1 MPDRPKTARALRIV
15 IFFAGLLVCWE
26 GAVRLLH
33 VPDWLVP
40 APSRIG
46 AVMAEMNAVMLR
58 HTFVTLQETV
68 LGFLLALVVGV
79 VCGIGIIHFPIL
91 RDTLYPVLI
100 MFNSFPKI
108 AIAPLFV
115 IWIGVGIESKIA
127 NAFLLALFP
136 IVINAILGLTDME
149 PDLLEMVRAMSRSR
163 WVLFWKIRLPHS
175 LPYLFAGC
183 KIGISLAVI
192 GAIVGEFISGRS
204 GLGYLVLTANN
215 YFNTPMAFTALAYL
229 VAMSLALYGMVG
241 LAERLLLPWYHRESG
256 VP

>member
-1 MPDRPKTARALRIV
+1 MSDRLDSVRVLRITV
-15 IFFAGLLVCWE
+15 FFVCMAFFWE
-26 GAVRLLH
+26 GLVWLLR

-40 APSRIG
+40 APSQI
-46 AVMAEMNAVMLR
+46 AMLILEKNTDMLF
-58 HTFVTLQETV
+58 HTLVTTQETA
-68 LGFLLALVVGV
+68 LGFALALVVGV

-136 IVINAILGLTDME
+136 IVINAILGLTDMDPE
-149 PDLLEMVRAMSRSR
+149 LLEMVRAMSRSR

-183 KIGISLAVI
+183 KIGVSFAVV

-204 GLGYLVLTANN
+204 GLGYLVLTANA
-215 YFNTPMAFTALAYL
+215 YFNTVMAFTALVYL
-229 VAMSLALYGMVG
+229 VVMSLALYGVVV
-241 LAERLLLPWYHRESG
+241 LAERMLLPWYRRAS
-256 VP
+256 

>member
-1 MPDRPKTARALRIV
+1 MNDWPKMARALRIV
-15 IFFAGLLVCWE
+15 AFFACLILLWE
-26 GAVRLLH
+26 GAVRVFR

-46 AVMAEMNAVMLR
+46 GVMAEMNTVMLL

-79 VCGIGIIHFPIL
+79 LCGIGIIHFPIL

-183 KIGISLAVI
+183 KIAISLAVI

-204 GLGYLVLTANN
+204 GLGYMVLAANN

-229 VAMSLALYGMVG
+229 VGMSLGLYGLVA
-241 LAERLLLPWYHRESG
+241 LAERLLLPWYHRES
-256 VP
+256 

>member
-1 MPDRPKTARALRIV
+1 MSEQLKIMRAFRV
-15 IFFAGLLVCWE
+15 AVFFVCMAVLWE
-26 GAVRLLH
+26 GLVRLLR

-40 APSRIG
+40 APSQI
-46 AVMAEMNAVMLR
+46 ALLILEKNTVMLF
-58 HTFVTLQETV
+58 HTLVTMQETAI
-68 LGFLLALVVGV
+68 GFALALVAGV
-79 VCGIGIIHFPIL
+79 ICGIGIIHFSIL

-108 AIAPLFV
+108 AVAPLFV

-136 IVINAILGLTDME
+136 IVINAILGLTDMDPE
-149 PDLLEMVRAMSRSR
+149 LLEMVRAMSRSR

-215 YFNTPMAFTALAYL
+215 YFNTVMAFTALVYL
-229 VAMSLALYGMVG
+229 VVMSLALYGVVV
-241 LAERLLLPWYHRESG
+241 LAERLLLPWYRQAS
-256 VP
+256 